1 MLALE
6 EESKQQLYEHGK
18 EISFFRHLILDG
30 QWEDAE
36 NFLRPLKMRVNF
48 QYDSVIFELRK
59 QKFLELLENQVPDS
73 TYLVSAL
80 KEIES
85 MCSKETFHSLCYCL
99 TLSKLNDHPDY
110 QDWTVQ
116 KGRLEC
122 FEKAKAHLDLI
133 YAQSTDGKKTQSG
146 RLRKLIQDALSY

>member
-1 MLALE
+1 
-6 EESKQQLYEHGK
+6 
-18 EISFFRHLILDG
+18 
-30 QWEDAE
+30 
-36 NFLRPLKMRVNF
+36 
-48 QYDSVIFELRK
+48 
-59 QKFLELLENQVPDS
+59 
-73 TYLVSAL
+73 
-80 KEIES
+80 
-85 MCSKETFHSLCYCL
+85 MCSKETFNSLCYCL

-146 RLRKLIQDALSY
+146 RLRKLIQDALSYQYFIMKTDRHNDVDAFSLLKVLRPSHPPPGLRAHRDTGTVQAQEPHRDPLPVPRPTPHCCRPFQSACLRRAPR